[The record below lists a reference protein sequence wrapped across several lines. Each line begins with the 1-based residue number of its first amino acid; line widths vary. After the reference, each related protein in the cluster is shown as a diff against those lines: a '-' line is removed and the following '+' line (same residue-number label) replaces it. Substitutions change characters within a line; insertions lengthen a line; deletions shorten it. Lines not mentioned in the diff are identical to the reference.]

1 MNKLF
6 EKLFILDIANNHFG
20 DLRHTLK
27 IINEFKHVIKKNNL
41 NATIKFQFRDLD
53 TFIHEDYVKSNHKY
67 VRRFLDTRFSKE
79 DFQKIFNLIK
89 KSKIKTSCTPFDEK
103 SVDLIEKN
111 EI

>member
-41 NATIKFQFRDLD
+41 NATIKFQFRK
-53 TFIHEDYVKSNHKY
+53 V
-67 VRRFLDTRFSKE
+67 
-79 DFQKIFNLIK
+79 
-89 KSKIKTSCTPFDEK
+89 
-103 SVDLIEKN
+103 
-111 EI
+111 